1 MKRTTIARLGG
12 LLSVALLAAGCSD
25 SVSPGASKV
34 RAAGAAAV
42 ERLAGAGRIEPG
54 GVIITFDFDVQSDLT
69 GRFTASDSSDVRP
82 DGTVGTLR
90 VDASDPQT
98 HFNAFRATSSACS
111 DPTRGAE
118 IDGTGREDNGGLVD
132 FNVVACDNGPA
143 GSGMDFFR
151 IAIPIENYDRSGP
164 VTQGDIVRSSASST
178 GGTLTVSTHTS
189 GSNLDPDGYT
199 VTLDGT
205 SSQPIAIDGSVTFS
219 GLAGGEH
226 NVVLSGVAD
235 NCAVDGGPSRTVTV
249 PADGTANV
257 AFSVTCTGG
266 TGGVGDLVV
275 TTSTSGSD
283 LPSGYTVTVDGSQ
296 SQSIAANGSVT
307 FSGLPAGSHA
317 VQLSGDASNCN
328 VESANP
334 QTVSVPDGGTATAT
348 FNVSCMAPNQP
359 PTVNAGS
366 NETVLLGLFYT
377 EHATFG
383 DPDNDGPWSYRI
395 DWGDGS
401 SATTGSTS
409 SQGSIDAGHTYL
421 LPLGTHTIRVTV
433 TDSHGASGSSTK
445 VVTVIL

>member
-1 MKRTTIARLGG
+1 MNRHKIARLAG
-12 LLSVALLAAGCSD
+12 LLAAALVAASCSD
-25 SVSPGASKV
+25 SVNPGASNV

-42 ERLAGAGRIEPG
+42 DRLAGAGRIEPG

-98 HFNAFRATSSACS
+98 HFNAFRTTSSACS

-118 IDGTGREDNGGLVD
+118 FDGTGREDTGGLVD

-164 VTQGDIVRSSASST
+164 VTRGDVVRSTATST
-178 GGTLTVSTHTS
+178 GGTLTASTSTS

-205 SSQPIAIDGSVTFS
+205 SSQAIAIDGTVTFS
-219 GLAGGEH
+219 GLAAGDH
-226 NVVLSGVAD
+226 TVVLSGVAD
-235 NCAVDGGPSRTVTV
+235 NCAVDGGTSRTATV

-307 FSGLPAGSHA
+307 FSGLPAGSHD
-317 VQLSGDASNCN
+317 VQLSGDASNCS

-334 QTVSVPDGGTATAT
+334 QTVTVPEGGTATAT
-348 FNVSCMAPNQP
+348 FNVSCVAPNQP
-359 PTVNAGS
+359 PEVNAGP

-383 DPDNDGPWSYRI
+383 DLDNDAPWSYRI

-401 SATTGSTS
+401 SPTTGSTW
-409 SQGSIDAGHTYL
+409 SQGTINAGHTYL
-421 LPLGTHTIRVTV
+421 LPLGTHTIWVTV
-433 TDSHGASGSSTK
+433 VDSHGASGSSSK

>member
-25 SVSPGASKV
+25 SVNPGAS
-34 RAAGAAAV
+34 RAGAVNAAAV
-42 ERLAGAGRIEPG
+42 DRLAGAGRIEPG

-69 GRFTASDSSDVRP
+69 GRFTTSDSSDVRP

-90 VDASDPQT
+90 VDASDPAT
-98 HFNAFRATSSACS
+98 GFRAFRASSSACS

-118 IDGTGREDNGGLVD
+118 FDGTGREDTGGLVD

-143 GSGMDFFR
+143 ESGMDFFR
-151 IAIPIENYDRSGP
+151 IAIPIENHDRSGP
-164 VTQGDIVRSSASST
+164 VTRGDIARSTAATT
-178 GGTLTVSTHTS
+178 GATVTVSTSTS

-205 SSQPIAIDGSVTFS
+205 SSQAIAIDGTVTFS
-219 GLAGGEH
+219 GLAAGDH

-235 NCAVDGGPSRTVTV
+235 NCAVDGGTSRTVTV
-249 PADGTANV
+249 PADGAASTT
-257 AFSVTCTGG
+257 FPVTCTGE

-275 TTSTSGSD
+275 TTNTSGSD

-296 SQSIAANGSVT
+296 SQSIAANGSVEFT
-307 FSGLPAGSHA
+307 GLPAGDHS
-317 VQLSGDASNCN
+317 VQLSGDAQNCSL
-328 VESANP
+328 ESANP
-334 QTVSVPDGGTATAT
+334 QTVTVPEGATATAT
-348 FNVSCMAPNQP
+348 FDVSCVAPNQP

-383 DPDNDGPWSYRI
+383 DPDNDGPWSYTI

-401 SATTGSTS
+401 SPTTGTAW
-409 SQGSIDAGHTYL
+409 SQGSINAGHTYL
-421 LPLGTHTIRVTV
+421 LPLGTHTIDVTV
-433 TDSHGASGSSTK
+433 VDSHGASGSSSK